1 MTNRVLLEIDCAAF
15 ERLLASNGL
24 SLAEFR
30 CANSQ
35 TKQQVH
41 DMYLHVMRRQVRHN
55 PSCD

>member
-1 MTNRVLLEIDCAAF
+1 VANRVLLEIDCAAF

-35 TKQQVH
+35 TKQQVQ
-41 DMYLHVMRRQVRHN
+41 DMYLHVMRRQVRQSPN
-55 PSCD
+55 CD

>member
-1 MTNRVLLEIDCAAF
+1 MANRILLEIDCAAF

-30 CANSQ
+30 CANAQ

-41 DMYLHVMRRQVRHN
+41 DMYLHVMRAQVQ
-55 PSCD
+55 PSPA

>member
-1 MTNRVLLEIDCAAF
+1 MANRILLEIDCAAF

-30 CANSQ
+30 CANSS

-41 DMYLHVMRRQVRHN
+41 DMYLHVMRRQASYN
-55 PSCD
+55 PDCA

>member
-1 MTNRVLLEIDCAAF
+1 MANRILLEIDCAAF

-30 CANSQ
+30 CANSA

-41 DMYLHVMRRQVRHN
+41 DMYLHVMRRQTRRDSN
-55 PSCD
+55 CD